1 MTKLY
6 IYLYP
11 LLTLLVPTL
20 AAPSKALEPRGASQC
35 GQYTSIS
42 TGTFTI
48 ASNEWGASYGSGS
61 QCSQINSLSG
71 SSLAWQTTWTWA
83 NNPNN
88 VKSYTNVESS
98 TTSCKQLSAYKTIP
112 TTWSWSYSGSAV
124 RANVAYDTFVGT
136 SCTGAQAYEVMVWLG
151 DFGGV
156 SPLSNNGYP
165 PTPTATPTIGNT
177 AFNLIVGTNG
187 ATTVYSFVAQKNATT
202 YSGDLLA
209 FYKYLETNEGLPSSD
224 YLQTIQAGSEV
235 FTGSGAELL
244 TTAYT
249 ISSS

>member
-1 MTKLY
+1 MSRATLTSSRPPRLASSSARTRPY
-6 IYLYP
+6 QLLGRGGDQLLFP
-11 LLTLLVPTL
+11 LVYNAALSSNAYRKQMLTF
-20 AAPSKALEPRGASQC
+20 SR
-35 GQYTSIS
+35 
-42 TGTFTI
+42 
-48 ASNEWGASYGSGS
+48 
-61 QCSQINSLSG
+61 
-71 SSLAWQTTWTWA
+71 
-83 NNPNN
+83 
-88 VKSYTNVESS
+88 
-98 TTSCKQLSAYKTIP
+98 
-112 TTWSWSYSGSAV
+112 SYSGSAL

-156 SPLSNNGYP
+156 NPLSNNGYP

-187 ATTVYSFVAQKNATT
+187 ATTVYSFVAQKNTT
-202 YSGDLLA
+202 SYSGDLLA
-209 FYKYLETNEGLPSSD
+209 FYEYLETNEGLPSSD

>member
-1 MTKLY
+1 MLSNKQPQRQLASMADDLDVGQQPKQCQELHQRRVVHHVLQAAQRVQDHTN
-6 IYLYP
+6 YL
-11 LLTLLVPTL
+11 VV
-20 AAPSKALEPRGASQC
+20 EV
-35 GQYTSIS
+35 
-42 TGTFTI
+42 
-48 ASNEWGASYGSGS
+48 
-61 QCSQINSLSG
+61 INSFFPLVYNAALS
-71 SSLAWQTTWTWA
+71 SNA
-83 NNPNN
+83 
-88 VKSYTNVESS
+88 YR
-98 TTSCKQLSAYKTIP
+98 KQMLTFSR
-112 TTWSWSYSGSAV
+112 SYSGSAL

-187 ATTVYSFVAQKNATT
+187 ATAVYSFVAQKNATS